1 MGFKTRTLLRK
12 LELLYKSHHIIKA
25 VLHRQLKGRPPA
37 NVDIASAQHW
47 KKTQLLLLPPTVVQ
61 VIHYH
66 QNLHHR
72 NRTRSFQCRRNIQ
85 PSFVLPKVPAYP
97 KTASTKAVLCERGNT
112 DWYDATPVCQGYRK
126 CSYTNDAT
134 HARIPSNQGK
144 NIIPSAILPPLCDS
158 PGEPCSPIS
167 DPFSSHIRNLET
179 MLDEIENFLLHLNSS
194 QHLNKASI
202 PIKLGHYGIIA
213 MDMRHQAQTLNFNE
227 MRESFDADVSGEVF
241 AEHFLTA
248 GFCFLCALV
257 SIFGIVQ

>member
-1 MGFKTRTLLRK
+1 
-12 LELLYKSHHIIKA
+12 
-25 VLHRQLKGRPPA
+25 
-37 NVDIASAQHW
+37 
-47 KKTQLLLLPPTVVQ
+47 
-61 VIHYH
+61 
-66 QNLHHR
+66 
-72 NRTRSFQCRRNIQ
+72 
-85 PSFVLPKVPAYP
+85 
-97 KTASTKAVLCERGNT
+97 
-112 DWYDATPVCQGYRK
+112 
-126 CSYTNDAT
+126 
-134 HARIPSNQGK
+134 
-144 NIIPSAILPPLCDS
+144 
-158 PGEPCSPIS
+158 
-167 DPFSSHIRNLET
+167 